1 MEQKYIED
9 KMHELEKIINY
20 KFNDIN
26 LLCEAMNATKI
37 KYENAGK
44 NNETYVNEGLALVGD
59 TILKF
64 VLADKIFTEETKI
77 KGKITKS
84 KENLENNHNLFNI
97 SNYLGIQFYLYNKYN
112 EKVHFYG
119 EANANQNELVHF
131 DDDHDAGIEA
141 IIAAIYYDSSF
152 DNVKHWIL
160 YFLYPLLKKYS
171 DICYNKEK
179 EGK

>member
-1 MEQKYIED
+1 MEQKYLED

-20 KFNDIN
+20 RFNDIN

-64 VLADKIFTEETKI
+64 VLTDKIFTEETKI
-77 KGKITKS
+77 KGEITKS
-84 KENLENNHNLFNI
+84 KEQLENNKVLYKIFVEENWRRFAYNDDNFYDESPKDNKVSCKQHNQ
-97 SNYLGIQFYLYNKYN
+97 Y
-112 EKVHFYG
+112 
-119 EANANQNELVHF
+119 
-131 DDDHDAGIEA
+131 IEA

-152 DNVKHWIL
+152 DNAKHWIL

-171 DICYNKEK
+171 TI
-179 EGK
+179 